1 MRPLRPL
8 LVAVPIAISAL
19 IGSAA
24 LRAQEFEVR
33 WHGHVEYNQITSG
46 ALGAV
51 HANDPV
57 LITLRVDAANLINS
71 PTFPT
76 RGYPAVAGT
85 YAYQI
90 GSVALGL
97 QNPYP
102 AVPPP
107 MLVLRDNDPA
117 VDGFLLSTNVD
128 LPVGI
133 PLDQSGIFGALKART
148 YTTYT
153 GTTLTSLDVASAVGT
168 YDYTGLSVFGF
179 AIQDGPF
186 DPIGLIFDKLEIA
199 PFVPPNCGY
208 ASYGAGA
215 SSVNTLVLN
224 GIGTPKVGGLLRA
237 LVPNAAPSGAFF
249 ALSAASSSLPIFG
262 GVVLVDPTLLF
273 VFQAAPTGANGAGIA
288 KAIPSDPS
296 LAGLD
301 VFVQAAGL
309 EASYA
314 QGIALSNGLKATICP

>member
-1 MRPLRPL
+1 MTTLRRSIAAT
-8 LVAVPIAISAL
+8 LVALLSSAVPLA
-19 IGSAA
+19 
-24 LRAQEFEVR
+24 AQEFEVR

-57 LITLRVDAANLINS
+57 LIKLRVDAANFVNS
-71 PTFPT
+71 PSFPT

-85 YAYQI
+85 YQYQI
-90 GSVALGL
+90 GAVTLGL

-107 MLVLRDNDPA
+107 MLVLRNDDPA

-128 LPVGI
+128 VPLGI
-133 PLDQSGIFGALKART
+133 PLDVNGIFGALQAYT
-148 YTTYT
+148 YVTY
-153 GTTLTSLDVASAVGT
+153 GGATLSSLDVASAVGT
-168 YDYTGLSVFGF
+168 YEYTGLSVFGF

-186 DPIGLIFDKLEIA
+186 DPVGLIFDKLEIA
-199 PFVPPNCGY
+199 PYTPPNCGY
-208 ASYGAGA
+208 TAYGAGA

-224 GIGTPKVGGLLRA
+224 GVGTPKVGGLLRA
-237 LVPNAAPSGAFF
+237 LVPNAAQSGAFF
-249 ALSAASSSLPIFG
+249 ALSAASANLPLFG
-262 GVVLVDPTLLF
+262 GIVLVDPTLLF
-273 VFQAAPTGANGAGIA
+273 VFQAAPTGASGAGIA
-288 KAIPSDPS
+288 KAIPADPA

-309 EASYA
+309 EPLHA
-314 QGIALSNGLKATICP
+314 QGIALSNGLKATVCP

>member
-1 MRPLRPL
+1 MLC
-8 LVAVPIAISAL
+8 VARHAL
-19 IGSAA
+19 FAA
-24 LRAQEFEVR
+24 LGCASLASAQEFTVQ
-33 WHGHVEYNQITSG
+33 WHGHVEYNQITTG

-57 LITLRVDAANLINS
+57 VISLRVDAANFVNS
-71 PTFPT
+71 PSFPT

-85 YAYQI
+85 YSYQL
-90 GSVALGL
+90 GSVTLGL

-128 LPVGI
+128 FPIGI
-133 PLDQSGIFGALKART
+133 PLNVNGSFGAMKAYTVVT
-148 YTTYT
+148 Y
-153 GTTLTSLDVASAVGT
+153 GGSTLSSLDVASAVGT

-186 DPIGLIFDKLEIA
+186 DPLGLIFDKLEIA
-199 PFVPPNCGY
+199 PYTPPNCGFTT
-208 ASYGAGA
+208 YGAGA
-215 SSVNTLVLN
+215 SPVNTLLLN
-224 GIGTPKVGGLLRA
+224 GVGTPSVGGLLRMV
-237 LVPNAAPSGAFF
+237 VPNAAPTGAFF
-249 ALSAASSSLPIFG
+249 AISGASAALPIFG

-273 VFQAAPTGANGAGIA
+273 VFQAAPTGPTGAGIA
-288 KAIPSDPS
+288 KAIPADPG

-301 VFVQAAGL
+301 LFVQAAGL
-309 EASYA
+309 EPLHA
-314 QGIALSNGLKATICP
+314 QGLALSHGLTATICP

>member
-1 MRPLRPL
+1 MRTHCHRIVLALAAAPL
-8 LVAVPIAISAL
+8 A
-19 IGSAA
+19 
-24 LRAQEFEVR
+24 AQEFEVR

-46 ALGAV
+46 ALAAV

-57 LITLRVDAANLINS
+57 LITLRVDAAVFVDS

-76 RGYPAVAGT
+76 RGYPAVSGT

-90 GSVALGL
+90 GSVTLGL

-102 AVPPP
+102 AVPAP
-107 MLVLRDNDPA
+107 MLVLRNDDPA

-128 LPVGI
+128 VPVGI
-133 PLDQSGIFGALKART
+133 PLDVNGIFGALKAYT
-148 YTTYT
+148 YVTY
-153 GTTLTSLDVASAVGT
+153 GGATLSSLDVASAVGT
-168 YDYTGLSVFGF
+168 YEYAGLSVFGF

-186 DPIGLIFDKLEIA
+186 DPLGLIFDKLEIA

-208 ASYGAGA
+208 TEYGAGA
-215 SSVNTLVLN
+215 SSVNTLALN

-249 ALSAASSSLPIFG
+249 ALSAASASLPIFG

-273 VFQAAPTGANGAGIA
+273 VFQPAPTGASGAGIA
-288 KAIPSDPS
+288 KAIPADPS

-309 EASYA
+309 EPLHA

>member
-1 MRPLRPL
+1 MTTLRRSIAAT
-8 LVAVPIAISAL
+8 LVAWLTATVPLA
-19 IGSAA
+19 
-24 LRAQEFEVR
+24 AQEFEVR

-46 ALGAV
+46 ALAAV

-57 LITLRVDAANLINS
+57 LITLRVDAANFINS

-107 MLVLRDNDPA
+107 MLVLRNDDPA

-128 LPVGI
+128 VPLGI
-133 PLDQSGIFGALKART
+133 PLDQTGIFGALEAYT
-148 YTTYT
+148 YVTYG
-153 GTTLTSLDVASAVGT
+153 GTTLSSLDVANAVGT
-168 YDYTGLSVFGF
+168 YDFTGLSVFGF

-186 DPIGLIFDKLEIA
+186 DPVGLIFDKLEIA

-208 ASYGAGA
+208 AAYGAGA

-224 GIGTPKVGGLLRA
+224 GVGTPKVGGLLRA
-237 LVPNAAPSGAFF
+237 LVPNAAASGAFF

-262 GVVLVDPTLLF
+262 GVVLVDPTLMF
-273 VFQAAPTGANGAGIA
+273 VFQAAPTGASGAGIA
-288 KAIPSDPS
+288 KPIPADPS

-309 EASYA
+309 EPLYA
-314 QGIALSNGLKATICP
+314 QGIALSNGLKAAICP